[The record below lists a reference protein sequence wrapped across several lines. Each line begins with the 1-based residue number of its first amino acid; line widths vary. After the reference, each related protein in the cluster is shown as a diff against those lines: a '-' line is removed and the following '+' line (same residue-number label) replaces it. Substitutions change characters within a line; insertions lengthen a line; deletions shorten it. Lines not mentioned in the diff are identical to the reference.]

1 MDSLWNS
8 ISKKV
13 MIGYAAI
20 LVLLLATAF
29 LVSQKNVQIEQTNK
43 DFSQSTLPTLRAFE
57 QTQSALNALHINAYA
72 LYGTTLSLNEYQK
85 RIAEHQKQ
93 LNQSL
98 ESLKQLEALTES
110 SLREQ
115 LKEIN
120 QSLKSLEA
128 TMSSAHID
136 WDVARSHLSQ
146 LQQEMD
152 VFQTTMTRSK
162 TSIVLAAQ
170 DGAKHISQQLASM
183 NLLTLGSVL
192 LISIITCLA
201 FFLSQRQ
208 IAVPIKTLSKTLD
221 NIADQKDLTHDVY
234 CVSNDEIRTAANS
247 INELLLE
254 FRKGNIEIRAS
265 SDYLN
270 ESAEKLNDTA
280 TVSDEQVLKFS
291 NFLDDLLEKIS
302 KLENSIEETAVRT
315 MNASDMGRKGAEQVK
330 NGAENVNKTTISIA
344 RLAKDVDKS
353 AEMLLNLQ
361 NAGDQVSSVVSTIAQ
376 IAEQTNL
383 LALNAAIEAA
393 RAGESGR
400 GFAVVADEVR
410 TLASRTHESTHEIN
424 NILDTIVGSISSTVT
439 SMESNK
445 SKANDAVA
453 LAESTVASLNII
465 QETVISLSQENHEL
479 ARLEQVTK
487 TDAQKMKNSVDDI
500 QSASQQLTQSSYDT
514 RSAAGS
520 LIELSN
526 DLKKIVNR
534 FKV

>member
-1 MDSLWNS
+1 MDNLWNS

-20 LVLLLATAF
+20 LVLLVATAF
-29 LVSQKNVQIEQTNK
+29 LVSQKNSQIEQTNK
-43 DFSQSTLPTLRAFE
+43 DFSQSALPKLRAFE
-57 QTQSALNALHINAYA
+57 QTQSALNSLHIDAYA
-72 LYGTTLSLNEYQK
+72 LYGTTLSLGEYQK
-85 RIAEHQKQ
+85 RVTEHQEQ
-93 LNQSL
+93 LTHSL
-98 ESLKQLEALTES
+98 QILNGLQALTENRI
-110 SLREQ
+110 REQ
-115 LKEIN
+115 NDKIN
-120 QSLKSLEA
+120 QSLKNLET
-128 TMSSAHID
+128 TMSNARID
-136 WDVARSHLSQ
+136 WNAARSHLSQ
-146 LQQEMD
+146 LQKEMD
-152 VFQTTMTRSK
+152 VFQTTMTQSK
-162 TSIVLAAQ
+162 ASIVLAAQ
-170 DGAKHISQQLASM
+170 DGANHISQQLASM
-183 NLLTLGSVL
+183 NILTLGSVFI
-192 LISIITCLA
+192 ISIITCLA
-201 FFLSQRQ
+201 FLLSQRQ
-208 IAVPIKTLSKTLD
+208 IAVPIKTLSSTLD

-234 CVSNDEIRTAANS
+234 CSSNDEIRTAANS

-254 FRKGNIEIRAS
+254 FRKGNLEIRAS
-265 SDYLN
+265 SASLN

-291 NFLDDLLEKIS
+291 NFLNELLEKIS
-302 KLENSIEETAVRT
+302 TLESSIEETAVRT
-315 MNASDMGRKGAEQVK
+315 MKASDMGRRGAEQVK
-330 NGAENVNKTTISIA
+330 NGAENVDKTAMSIA

-353 AEMLLNLQ
+353 AEMLLNLK

-453 LAESTVASLNII
+453 LAESTVASLNTI
-465 QETVISLSQENHEL
+465 QETVILLSQENQEL
-479 ARLEQVTK
+479 ARLEQVAK
-487 TDAQKMKNSVDDI
+487 TDAQTMKSSVDDI
-500 QSASQQLTQSSYDT
+500 QSASHQLTQSSHDT

-526 DLKKIVNR
+526 GLKQIVNR